1 MNDERIYLDENNIR
15 MTTNIRINFSRLAEQ
30 LLVEGKKDSAIK
42 VLDRCVEV
50 TPDKTI
56 PYNYF
61 MLNVAMLYYRAAGA
75 FRTVD
80 TTQVSDAELAA
91 NKELI
96 KKGNAITERIAQI
109 YSDNVD
115 YYLSL
120 KGTKYFKLVDSELN
134 QALYILQA
142 NTNVIKQTNQAE
154 LSAKIEKRFNEQAAQ
169 TGF

>member
-1 MNDERIYLDENNIR
+1 
-15 MTTNIRINFSRLAEQ
+15 
-30 LLVEGKKDSAIK
+30 
-42 VLDRCVEV
+42 
-50 TPDKTI
+50 
-56 PYNYF
+56 
-61 MLNVAMLYYRAAGA
+61 
-75 FRTVD
+75 
-80 TTQVSDAELAA
+80 AELAA

-96 KKGNAITERIAQI
+96 RKGNAITERIAQI